1 MDADYKYGNG
11 REWGGRLEGGS
22 DSSEDSP
29 LEGKGFLSE
38 PVLGENCGRASEFL
52 PLSGAPT
59 N

>member
-1 MDADYKYGNG
+1 M
-11 REWGGRLEGGS
+11 GGVQILQGF
-22 DSSEDSP
+22 SP
-29 LEGKGFLSE
+29 RGFLSE